1 MTIEVKNI
9 RFGYTK
15 KTDVLKDMSLTCRD
29 NHITGI
35 IGPNGCGKT
44 TLLKIIA
51 GYLKPKSGTV
61 SYNNQPTELLHSKE
75 LAKLRAVV
83 EQSVYTPF
91 SFPVYDY
98 VMLGRT
104 PYQNN
109 FTADS
114 EVDHSIV
121 TKSLKDANALSFQ
134 TRKIDELSGGE
145 LQRVM
150 IARALAQEPKCLLL
164 DEPTS
169 HLDIRQQLEMMRLLT
184 DIAKEKS
191 VLCIIHEINQ
201 ASAYCDDIVLTKG
214 GSVLKEGRA
223 SEVLKTDNI
232 EEVFG
237 VLAMQYKH
245 PQGGKEQFVFSLP
258 PEKKSGK
265 KKHIHV
271 ISGEGRGR
279 QIILSLK
286 SAGFHVTAGILNIG
300 DQDYDT
306 CTSAGVETVSA
317 PPFSGYSDAD
327 VLKLKKLCDSS
338 DAICF
343 VATNVG
349 FGNLA
354 NLKTALEYIG
364 KKEFFFVNAD
374 KNFRKLDMT
383 NGLATEIYNR
393 MIKEAKVI
401 FGVDELLS
409 ELI

>member
-1 MTIEVKNI
+1 MPIEVKNV
-9 RFGYTK
+9 RFGYSDSS
-15 KTDVLKDMSLTCRD
+15 DVLTDMNFTCRD
-29 NHITGI
+29 NRITGI

-44 TLLKIIA
+44 TVLKIIA
-51 GYLKPKSGTV
+51 GFLKPKSGSV
-61 SYNNQPTELLHSKE
+61 YYNKKTTDSLNSIE
-75 LAKLRAVV
+75 LAKMRAVV
-83 EQSVYTPF
+83 EQSVYSPF

-104 PYQNN
+104 PYQKN
-109 FTADS
+109 FTVDS
-114 EVDHSIV
+114 EEDHRIV
-121 TKSLKDANALSFQ
+121 TESLKDTGMLSFQ
-134 TRKIDELSGGE
+134 TRKINELSGGE

-150 IARALAQEPKCLLL
+150 IARALAQEPEYLLL

-169 HLDIRQQLEMMRLLT
+169 HLDIRHQLEMMKLLS
-184 DIAKEKS
+184 DISKDKS

-201 ASAYCDDIVLTKG
+201 ASAYCDDIILTKG
-214 GSVLKEGRA
+214 GSVLKEGLA

-245 PQGGKEQFVFSLP
+245 PEGGKEQFVFSLP

-306 CTSAGVETVSA
+306 CTSAGVETISA
-317 PPFSGYSDAD
+317 PPFSGYSDTD
-327 VLKLKKLCDSS
+327 VLKLKKMCDSS

-343 VATNVG
+343 IATNVG

-383 NGLATEIYNR
+383 NGMATEIYNQ
-393 MIKEAKVI
+393 MTKEAKVI
-401 FGVDELLS
+401 CCVDELLS